1 MGAGVEWDMGVS
13 DAAGMGN
20 TAAGNVEIATDEAFE
35 TAADKVFEEE
45 AHSRALWPDTG
56 KAGKAPAPSPPG
68 RPEREA
74 TMVGGN
80 AGNPRSPPTSF
91 ASAWLLSGRRLLPGL
106 IPNFDEDGDVDSE
119 VHFDEGTEANSGEL
133 HTSASKVRG

>member
-35 TAADKVFEEE
+35 TAADKVFEE
-45 AHSRALWPDTG
+45 ALWSDTG

-80 AGNPRSPPTSF
+80 AGNP
-91 ASAWLLSGRRLLPGL
+91 
-106 IPNFDEDGDVDSE
+106 
-119 VHFDEGTEANSGEL
+119 
-133 HTSASKVRG
+133 